1 MRCGVC
7 QNKLIV
13 PKNDSACMVEVL
25 TPTVRGMGS
34 DAKR

>member
-13 PKNDSACMVEVL
+13 PKNDSACMVEV
-25 TPTVRGMGS
+25 PTVRGMGS